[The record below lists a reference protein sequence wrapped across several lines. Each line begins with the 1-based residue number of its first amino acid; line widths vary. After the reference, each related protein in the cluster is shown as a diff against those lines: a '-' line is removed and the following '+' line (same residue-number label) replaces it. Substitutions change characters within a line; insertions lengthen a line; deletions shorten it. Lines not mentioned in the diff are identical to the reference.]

1 MDQQRKSPG
10 CGNCRAMETV
20 EKQTTVFPR
29 FPQRLENSPKNVEFP
44 TVPTAPTAKTNR
56 NKNNQSRNKKPI
68 VYTKC
73 LTLPPLPVRRCH
85 ELDSCQSCRGYGIG
99 KLS

>member
-44 TVPTAPTAKTNR
+44 TVPTAPTAETNR

-73 LTLPPLPVRRCH
+73 LTLPALSLSPFAPFPLSPCPFA
-85 ELDSCQSCRGYGIG
+85 LCPF
-99 KLS
+99 